1 MTPPAAQDQRGRL
14 AGLRSRLPGGGAR
27 GLRRDTLWA
36 SATEGLTLLAQLV
49 TFFALSRTLGPR
61 EYGFYAGV
69 QGIDAILSTLL
80 LTWTSM
86 VVMQELVASKRDKD
100 AMMGSVLSWGAV
112 SSLVGL
118 TAAMALGWALVPE
131 VADWIIVT
139 FVAADVIGAAMM
151 GFAAGI
157 VQAEFN
163 YSASALPRN
172 LLVLGKMF
180 VVLAL
185 WLAGSVTLAW
195 VAVAQLVIAVGVGA
209 WSLWWA
215 YRKVGRRVRLG
226 RPRLSDL
233 RLGST
238 YAIGLGAL
246 SVQEDSDKTLLVA
259 FNHPTAGGQYAASY
273 RIVQMAF
280 LPLRA
285 LLNASH
291 QDFLKPSK
299 ETGAH
304 VRRALKF
311 TLPSVG
317 YGIVVA
323 AILVALAPIPTWLLG
338 PGYAS
343 ATGMIQL
350 LSPLIF
356 LRAISLFPINA
367 LLGLGRNGVRTG
379 VMLIGAGVNLALN
392 CTLILHFSWI
402 GAAIGTIASEVALAA
417 AAWTA
422 LIVLQ
427 RRADREPR
435 EPDDSQLEGVAAGE
449 ALAVVTSHDRI
460 AEAENIDP
468 AHDAIMA
475 APVLPRVSPEPDQL
489 QTRT

>member
-1 MTPPAAQDQRGRL
+1 MSRKRTRRL
-14 AGLRSRLPGGGAR
+14 AVLGDRLPGGGAR
-27 GLRRDTLWA
+27 GLRRDTLFA
-36 SATEGLTLLAQLV
+36 SGTEALTLLAQLV

-100 AMMGSVLSWGAV
+100 QMMGSVLSWGAL

-118 TAAMALGWALVPE
+118 TAAMVLGWLLVPE
-131 VADWIIVT
+131 LADWIIVA
-139 FVAADVIGAAMM
+139 FVAADVIGAALL

-157 VQAEFN
+157 VQAEVN
-163 YSASALPRN
+163 YAASAPPRN
-172 LLVLGKMF
+172 LLVLGKML

-185 WLAGSVTLAW
+185 WSVDSVTLAW
-195 VAVAQLVIAVGVGA
+195 VAVTQLIVAIGVGVWA
-209 WSLWWA
+209 LFWA
-215 YRKVGRRVRLG
+215 YRKVGRRVRVSL
-226 RPRLSDL
+226 PRLRDL
-233 RLGST
+233 RLGGT

-291 QDFLKPSK
+291 QDFLQPST
-299 ETGAH
+299 ERGAH
-304 VRRALKF
+304 VRRAVRF

-317 YGIVVA
+317 YGVVVA
-323 AILVALAPIPTWLLG
+323 GILVLLAPIPTWLLG

-379 VMLIGAGVNLALN
+379 VLLIGAAVNLTLN

-402 GAAIGTIASEVALAA
+402 GAAIGTIASEVALAT
-417 AAWTA
+417 AAWAA

-427 RRADREPR
+427 RRADRAPDPR
-435 EPDDSQLEGVAAGE
+435 PAAEANPAGQQTCDDTPVAA
-449 ALAVVTSHDRI
+449 AVLTQRRSGQKQRI
-460 AEAENIDP
+460 GPSCDTIRAGR
-468 AHDAIMA
+468 A
-475 APVLPRVSPEPDQL
+475 AGPDSGP
-489 QTRT
+489 